1 MVATVEPK
9 TKTNKKDEALGKLDK
24 GLRQLL
30 DSQHWAEWLR
40 MQSKFHNYSFSNVL
54 LILQQYPTA
63 TQVAGYRVWQKLG
76 RQVRKGER
84 GIKILAPIKKKIVEE
99 DEDGEQHTSYPIVGY
114 KTVTVFA
121 LEQTE
126 GEPLPE
132 VCSPLQGD
140 DRGLIE
146 SLSRF
151 SQFNGVPVAFRDT
164 GDPTAAAASIA
175 SATPWRLL

>member
-1 MVATVEPK
+1 MVATAEPK
-9 TKTNKKDEALGKLDK
+9 TKTNKKDEALEKVERGVK
-24 GLRQLL
+24 QLL
-30 DSQHWAEWLR
+30 NSDNWAQWLKL
-40 MQSKFHNYSFSNVL
+40 QAQFHDYSFSNVL

-63 TQVAGYRVWQKLG
+63 TQVAGYRAWQKLG
-76 RQVRKGER
+76 RQVREGER

-151 SQFNGVPVAFRDT
+151 SHLTASPWPFATRAM
-164 GDPTAAAASIA
+164 PTAAAASIA